1 MNAALMLAVALTGQV
16 TTRTCQTHQSY
27 SRLQAVNYRQQYAV
41 GYAAPA
47 YRQAAY
53 GYAASYA
60 APYLEVKFAPVI
72 YDTYAG
78 LVGGEA
84 RARNKREQ
92 DLLGRA
98 DLAARV
104 AALSGSIDK
113 LTARIGQP
121 APVMVAPPAP
131 GKPPPDVPG
140 KPEPVVVAP
149 PPLPKTNPGVPD
161 DGSVPPPP
169 TVPGPPAPN
178 PGGTTALKP
187 PSADVMAIFK
197 AQTCM
202 KCHTAPAKAGK
213 GIVLFSEPDKLANID
228 GGMLLKIDSEVY
240 SGSMP
245 RDHDPM
251 GPEDY
256 SKLRAWIN
264 DNKDVTDAYLAA
276 CRPVKG
282 AN

>member
-41 GYAAPA
+41 SYATPA

-113 LTARIGQP
+113 LAARIGQP
-121 APVMVAPPAP
+121 PVVVQPPVAP

-169 TVPGPPAPN
+169 TVPDPPAPN
-178 PGGTTALKP
+178 PSGGTAALKP
-187 PSADVMAIFK
+187 PSADVMGILTNQCA
-197 AQTCM
+197 

-213 GIVLFSEPDKLANID
+213 GIVLFAEPGKLADLD
-228 GGMLLKIDSEVY
+228 GGMLLKMDGEVY

-245 RDHDPM
+245 KDHDPM
-251 GPEDY
+251 SAEDY

-264 DNKDVTDAYLAA
+264 DNKDVTDAYLAS
-276 CRPVKG
+276 CRPAK
-282 AN
+282 